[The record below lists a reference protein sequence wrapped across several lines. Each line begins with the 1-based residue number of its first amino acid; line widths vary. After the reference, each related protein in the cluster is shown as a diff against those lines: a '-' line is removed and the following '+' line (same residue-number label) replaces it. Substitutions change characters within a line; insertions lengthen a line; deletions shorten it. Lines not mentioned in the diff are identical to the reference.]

1 MGFHQQQRPICIGNI
16 SALRYAAKSINQDRL
31 LNLSLGRR
39 SVIQDRQLS
48 NVYCLLADR
57 RPINPTSVTNLHF
70 QRLDS
75 QTFPPHTSSISYK
88 EKHPLI
94 YQKSWFVNFLEVIY
108 LECFVYFGHP
118 LTSDTHSSLYAILF
132 RQVIS
137 INHKNG
143 TLLGC
148 LLSLTRLLTSL
159 RCEVPRI
166 PTVTPPHSPWH
177 GRLIGYSRL
186 RLPSRLF
193 ISAAARNF
201 NPLYKLEVIP
211 YLYANLP

>member
-1 MGFHQQQRPICIGNI
+1 MMSWGFTNNNVPYTLEIFPLFGTPP
-16 SALRYAAKSINQDRL
+16 NQGRL
-31 LNLSLGRR
+31 LNLSSGRR
-39 SVIQDRQLS
+39 SVIQDRQFS
-48 NVYCLLADR
+48 NVYRLLADR

-70 QRLDS
+70 QLLDS

-148 LLSLTRLLTSL
+148 LPSLTRLLASL
-159 RCEVPRI
+159 RCEAIRI

-193 ISAAARNF
+193 YFRRSEEF
-201 NPLYKLEVIP
+201 QPLVQVGGYPIP
-211 YLYANLP
+211 IC